1 MTMGEKQNLVV
12 KSNRLVESSYRLGLV
27 EQRIVM
33 LSIVHAREMKQVITP
48 FDFLPITAS
57 DYIKHFPDGDE
68 KSVYA
73 QLKEAAK
80 TLHERKF
87 KLYGNDIK
95 TGKPE
100 VTTHGWISAQSY
112 IDGDG
117 TIKLQFT
124 PIVIEYISRLEIE
137 FTRYNLEKVARMSS
151 PYAIRIYEFLI
162 QWGSVGK
169 REIELAWIRKTLI
182 LEDKYPSIKDFKK
195 YVIDVGVSQI
205 NAFSDLTVSYTQRKT
220 GRVVTHLIFIFSQ
233 KTYPTQETKQ
243 ENKVSKQPK
252 QPLIEPDGK
261 SPFRLAKTTIPPK
274 TQTEYLKLCTGEE
287 IELCI
292 ERANE
297 YGSQQEKAG
306 KAVRYGALYRKAIA
320 EGWHEEKAR
329 QKAEQAEDTARKE
342 SARQQAAE
350 AKRADA
356 EKAKRNKMV
365 TELAAAWFSA
375 LSDDEKERMGI
386 AYLAESN
393 PFDVGSFKRKGYDY
407 IGFQFFVKRK
417 WMEWGGEYRSE

>member
-1 MTMGEKQNLVV
+1 MSLKQELVV
-12 KSNRLVESSYRLGLV
+12 MSNRLVEASYRLDLV
-27 EQRIVM
+27 EHRIILLAV
-33 LSIVHAREMKQVITP
+33 VQARETERGLNATDFVQITVK
-48 FDFLPITAS
+48 
-57 DYIKHFPDGDE
+57 DYVAHFPDADE
-68 KSVYA
+68 SYA
-73 QLKEAAK
+73 YRQLKEAS
-80 TLHERKF
+80 LS
-87 KLYGNDIK
+87 LYGRGFVLYDNHPK
-95 TGKPE
+95 TGNPRINKKRW
-100 VTTHGWISAQSY
+100 VQAVSY
-112 IDGDG
+112 SEGVIE
-117 TIKLQFT
+117 IQFT
-124 PIVIEYISRLEIE
+124 NFIVPYITRLQSEFTSFRLEKIA
-137 FTRYNLEKVARMSS
+137 NMSS

-306 KAVRYGALYRKAIA
+306 KPVRYGALYRKAIA

-329 QKAEQAEDTARKE
+329 QKTEQAEDTARKE
-342 SARQQAAE
+342 AARQQAAE
-350 AKRADA
+350 AKRAEA

-407 IGFQFFVKRK
+407 IGFQLFVKRK